1 MKKLF
6 TLLALLTCFLGAN
19 AQGGKWE
26 QVYTVDYST
35 HTGFPFYVMGYVP
48 EFDNGYMTDFGATY
62 RYATQEELDGEG
74 DAKWKDGETSVGTV
88 KTGGGTEYQKVT
100 GANPYW
106 HQYFIADGIPT
117 TIDGKYKV
125 VAKVKASAACSINVN
140 MGWGWGSGQQAGA
153 SVAIPEGS
161 DFQDVEWQYEGIGGS
176 SCNLVAQPGTV
187 TETIEWLSVTVYE
200 WKKEGTRPQ
209 IWLQD
214 IENGDAEK
222 SWADLGLADVK
233 FDDMDNNYKIC
244 AWGKERMVNVNAD
257 GGWDPFPAT
266 IEAEEGNPS
275 NHVFVVHGKPATTE
289 GAAAAWDNQFWI
301 QSKHAWKSGTKLK
314 IKFRYKASKDV
325 KVATQTHK
333 QKPSDYLIWHFIGDI
348 DFTTEWKTYEGT
360 VTMADDMADGWSIAF
375 QLNQNDKDP
384 IDFYFDDLSWEYL
397 QLDEGYFASGIN
409 TNTTKEYDNL
419 DNAIEFEEGES
430 ADGESCL
437 VAVVGEKGNSATYVD
452 QLMVSTTRGDDAA
465 YKGATLKPEGK
476 VKNDPD
482 DWQGYTPSG
491 NAKLDLPGLGVW
503 KIYLD
508 TEYKSIAFEMLE
520 GTMYEEPDPID
531 IVTNTSE
538 IVVNALERQPTAA
551 EQPADEAAGIAAGT
565 GQPWDNQLFIKANR
579 ILKTGEETVIEF
591 DYVADK
597 EAKTTTQC
605 HAQPGDYR
613 GGGVG
618 DVNFTTTEQHFKA
631 EFVVP
636 SHEKEDIQTM
646 VFNMAEIKDA
656 CNYTIKNVKWYLKYD
671 EEGKTL
677 ENLINETGQDNFY
690 SIVVGG
696 SITPTD
702 PTGIESV
709 VNDKKATNVTY
720 NLAGQRV
727 SKDYKGIVIKNGAK
741 YIAK

>member
-1 MKKLF
+1 MKKVF
-6 TLLALLTCFLGAN
+6 TLLALLAMFLGAN

-26 QVYTVDYST
+26 KVYEIDYTTYSA
-35 HTGFPFYVMGYVP
+35 FPFYVMGYAP
-48 EFDNGYMTDFGATY
+48 SFDGSGLYDAPTTQKLWRGNESDFPGEDACQGTVSVNGTDFY
-62 RYATQEELDGEG
+62 VQETGENQ
-74 DAKWKDGETSVGTV
+74 WR
-88 KTGGGTEYQKVT
+88 
-100 GANPYW
+100 
-106 HQYFIADGIPT
+106 QYFIADGIPT
-117 TIDGKYKV
+117 KIDGKYKV
-125 VAKVKASAACSINVN
+125 VAKVKATAACSIKVN
-140 MGWGWGSGQQAGA
+140 MGWGWGSGEQAGM
-153 SVAIPEGS
+153 SVSIPEGS
-161 DFQDVEWQYEGIGGS
+161 DFQEVEWQYEGIGGS

-187 TETIEWLSVTVYE
+187 TETLEWQSVIVYE
-200 WKKEGTRPQ
+200 WQKEGQRPKV
-209 IWLQD
+209 WLED

-222 SWADLGLADVK
+222 SWEELGLADVK
-233 FDDMDNNYKIC
+233 FNDQENNYKIC

-266 IEAEEGNPS
+266 IEEEEGNPS

-289 GAAAAWDNQFWI
+289 GDPSAWDNQFWI
-301 QSKHAWKSGTKLK
+301 QSKHSWKEGTALK
-314 IKFRYKASKDV
+314 IKFRYKCDYAGGSV
-325 KVATQTHK
+325 KTNTQVHK
-333 QKPSDYLIWHFIGDI
+333 QNPSDYLHWAAVGDI
-348 DFTTEWKTYEGT
+348 TFTNDWQTFDGT
-360 VTMADDMADGWSIAF
+360 MTIDAAMANGWSIAF
-375 QLNQNDKDP
+375 NLNPNVKDAVN
-384 IDFYFDDLSWEYL
+384 FYFDDLSWQYL
-397 QLDEGYFASGIN
+397 KLDEGYFVSGIN
-409 TNTTKEYDNL
+409 TNTTKEYDDL

-430 ADGESCL
+430 ADGTPCL
-437 VAVVGEKGNSATYVD
+437 VAVVGEKGNPATYVD

-465 YKGATLKPEGK
+465 FKGATLIAGK

-482 DWQGYTPSG
+482 DWQEYTASG
-491 NAKLDLPGLGVW
+491 NKRMDLPGLGVW

-520 GTMYEEPDPID
+520 GTAYEEPDPVAI
-531 IVTNTSE
+531 ITNPSV

-551 EQPADEAAGIAAGT
+551 EQPADESAGIAAGT

-597 EAKTTTQC
+597 EARTTTQC

-618 DVNFTTTEQHFKA
+618 EVLFTPTEQHFKA
-631 EFVVP
+631 DFVVP

-646 VFNMAEIKDA
+646 VFNLAEIKDA

-677 ENLINETGQDNFY
+677 ENLINENGQDNF
-690 SIVVGG
+690 SSKVVGG
-696 SITPTD
+696 SIIPTD
-702 PTGIESV
+702 PTGISSV
-709 VNDKKATNVTY
+709 VNDKKVSNATY

-727 SKDYKGIVIKNGAK
+727 SKEYKGIVIKNGAK

>member
-1 MKKLF
+1 MKKVF

-26 QVYTVDYST
+26 QVYTIDYTTYSA
-35 HTGFPFYVMGYVP
+35 FPFYVMGYAP
-48 EFDNGYMTDFGATY
+48 SFDGSGLYDAPTTQKLWRGNENDFPGEDACQGTVSVNGTDFCV
-62 RYATQEELDGEG
+62 QETGENQ
-74 DAKWKDGETSVGTV
+74 WR
-88 KTGGGTEYQKVT
+88 
-100 GANPYW
+100 
-106 HQYFIADGIPT
+106 QYFIADNIPT
-117 TIDGKYKV
+117 EIDGKYKV
-125 VAKVKASAACSINVN
+125 VAKVKASAACNINVN
-140 MGWGWGSGQQAGA
+140 MGWGWGSGQQASA

-161 DFQDVEWQYEGIGGS
+161 DFQEVEWQYEGIGGS

-187 TETIEWLSVTVYE
+187 TETIEWLSVTVYK
-200 WKKEGTRPQ
+200 WVKEGTRPQ
-209 IWLQD
+209 VWLED

-244 AWGKERMVNVNAD
+244 AWGKEKGENLNAD

-275 NHVFVVHGKPATTE
+275 NHVFVVHGKAATTE
-289 GAAAAWDNQFWI
+289 GDASKWDNQFWI

-325 KVATQTHK
+325 TVATQTHY

-348 DFTTEWKTYEGT
+348 NFTTEWKTYEGD
-360 VTMADDMADGWSIAF
+360 VTIADDMAGGWSIAF
-375 QLNQNDKDP
+375 QLNENDKDP
-384 IDFYFDDLSWEYL
+384 IDFYFDDLSWKYL

-409 TNTTKEYDNL
+409 TNTTTNYDNL
-419 DNAIEFEEGES
+419 DNAIEFEDGES
-430 ADGESCL
+430 ADGTPCL
-437 VAVVGEKGNSATYVD
+437 IAVVGEKGNPATYVD

-465 YKGATLKPEGK
+465 FKGATLKPAGK

-482 DWQGYTPSG
+482 DWQEYAASG

-538 IVVNALERQPTAA
+538 IVVNAQERQPTAA
-551 EQPADEAAGIAAGT
+551 EQPADEEAGIAAGT

-579 ILKTGEETVIEF
+579 VLKTGEETVIEF

-631 EFVVP
+631 DFVVP

-646 VFNMAEIKDA
+646 VFNLAEIKDA

-677 ENLINETGQDNFY
+677 ENLINETGQENFSY
-690 SIVVGG
+690 KVVGG

-709 VNDKKATNVTY
+709 VNEKKTSTVTY